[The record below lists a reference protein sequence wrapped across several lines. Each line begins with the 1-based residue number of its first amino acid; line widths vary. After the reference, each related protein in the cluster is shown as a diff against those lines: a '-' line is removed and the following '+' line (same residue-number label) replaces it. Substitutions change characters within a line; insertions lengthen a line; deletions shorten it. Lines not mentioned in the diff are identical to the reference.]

1 MFAGD
6 FDFEFYNDTEL
17 PDQFVEKLRAEAVQR
32 LLDLTDNHTD
42 IIGASVALREL
53 TQAETPHLYQARVVV
68 YMRPDFIA
76 ATEKEESSET
86 ALKGA
91 LSAVERQVRQVR
103 EKLGKTTWQQ
113 PPQQPADDQLA

>member
-17 PDQFVEKLRAEAVQR
+17 PDQFIEKLRAEAVQR
-32 LLDLTDNHTD
+32 LLDLTENRTD

-68 YMRPDFIA
+68 YMRPDFVA

-103 EKLGKTTWQQ
+103 EKLGKTWQQ
-113 PPQQPADDQLA
+113 PPQQPADDQLV